1 MVPHIKQQH
10 LLAAVAVAAS
20 FLFTAELLNA
30 DETRKPNNLL
40 VTTETETEAARH
52 FSWRQT
58 SASLALMNGEQ
69 VVWQFNHLQD
79 GSERGTPY
87 FHPLATLDGTV
98 LTDLHPDD
106 HPWHRGLRFA
116 WKKINGLDGYWSWP
130 EGLESLP
137 EDDGSTDVTAV
148 KVVAGKDHSA
158 QFELELSYHPPGMPP
173 ALTEKR
179 TVSVSAPDKNGSYQI
194 EWRSV
199 FTAGLEGAILDR
211 TPIPGEPDGKPWGGY
226 AGMHLRVANRENLT
240 AWTLL
245 NSEGIRISN
254 KMDTGGAEQK
264 KSLEQTH
271 GKPARWLDLTLD
283 FTDGKRAGVALFDH
297 PGNLRHPAAWHVSS
311 MPRELNQTPLFYGAY
326 TLEAGKTLT
335 FRYRILVHSGEVD
348 KTRLESQWKEFD
360 SSKTE

>member
-1 MVPHIKQQH
+1 MVPHVKQQH
-10 LLAAVAVAAS
+10 LLAAVAVTAS
-20 FLFTAELLNA
+20 LLFTAVLLQA
-30 DETRKPNNLL
+30 DETRKPKVLL
-40 VTTETETEAARH
+40 ITTETGTEAARH
-52 FSWRQT
+52 LSWRQT
-58 SASLALMNGEQ
+58 SAALALMNGEQ
-69 VVWQFNHLQD
+69 VVWQFNHLRD

-148 KVVAGKDHSA
+148 KVAPGKDHSA
-158 QFELELSYHPPGMPP
+158 RFELELSYHPPGEPP

-179 TVSVSAPDKNGSYQI
+179 IISVSAPDKNGSYQI
-194 EWRSV
+194 DWRSV
-199 FTAGLEGAILDR
+199 FTAGPQGAILER

-226 AGMHLRVANRENLT
+226 AGMHLRVAKRENLT
-240 AWTLL
+240 AWALL
-245 NSEGIRISN
+245 NSEGIKIAS
-254 KMDTGGAEQK
+254 KMDRDAVEQK
-264 KSLEQTH
+264 KSLEQAH
-271 GKPARWLDLTLD
+271 GKPARWLALTLD
-283 FTDGKRAGVALFDH
+283 FTSGKRAGVTLFDH

-311 MPRELNQTPLFYGAY
+311 MPHELIQTPLFHGPY
-326 TLEAGKTLT
+326 TLEAGKTLK
-335 FRYRILVHSGEVD
+335 FRFRIQVHSGEAD
-348 KTRLESQWKEFD
+348 KSLLENQWKDFE